1 MRIKTK
7 LSLGIGLLFLL
18 IIVLAVIGATHINK
32 LSRDTKNILVANYN
46 TLDYS
51 RQMLIALDQNI
62 ADPKNKNKFTV
73 NLQKQQKNITE
84 DGEQELTNKLAADFE
99 KLKAK
104 PADSMAEINVRTD
117 LTDIMLLNMQAIE
130 RKSLVAER
138 TGDRATFWI
147 LVAGTICFLIALTL
161 LVNLP
166 GSIAGPIRELT
177 GKIKEIAEKKYK
189 QQVHLQGSSE
199 FIELGDA
206 FNTMA
211 SKLDEYEGSNL
222 HKLLFE
228 KKRIE
233 TIINNMHDPVIGL
246 DENKKIL
253 FANDEAVKI
262 TGLKTNELVGKAA
275 QDIAVTNDLI
285 RYLIRDIV
293 SDIKGPVNGK
303 SQPMKIFADNK
314 ESYFEKEVHEIGIIP
329 TGEKEKQQIG
339 YVIILKNITPFKELD
354 FAKTNFI
361 ATVSHELKTPISS
374 IKMSVQLLENE
385 QTGITNPDQK
395 HLLESIKD
403 DANRLLKI
411 TGELLNMT
419 QVETGNIQL
428 NIKPA
433 NPKEIIDYAVAFN
446 KVLADQ
452 KKIRFDISV
461 PEKIPAVLAD
471 TEKTAWVI
479 SNLVSNAI
487 RYSPE
492 NSTILLSIQEKGN
505 GIQFLVRDEG
515 QGIDPQYKNK
525 IFDRYFRVPGSQKGG
540 TGLGLA
546 ISKEFIEA
554 QNGSISVESNI
565 GTGSAFVVTLNKTE

>member
-18 IIVLAVIGATHINK
+18 ILVLAVIGATHIKK

-62 ADPKNKNKFTV
+62 DDPENNKKFTV

-99 KLKAK
+99 KLKARS
-104 PADSMAEINVRTD
+104 ADSMAEINVRTD
-117 LTDIMLLNMQAIE
+117 LTDIMLLNMQAIQ

-177 GKIKEIAEKKYK
+177 AKIKEIAEKKYK

-199 FIELGDA
+199 FVELGNA

-262 TGLKTNELVGKAA
+262 TALKTTELVGKVA
-275 QDIAVTNDLI
+275 QDIAVTNDLV

-293 SDIKGPVNGK
+293 SDTKGPVNGK
-303 SQPMKIFADNK
+303 SQPLKIFADNK

-385 QTGITNPDQK
+385 QTGSTNPDQK

-411 TGELLNMT
+411 TSELLNMT

-433 NPKEIIDYAVAFN
+433 NPKEIVDYAVAFN
-446 KVLADQ
+446 KVLAEQ
-452 KKIRFDISV
+452 KKIHVDVSL
-461 PEKIPAVLAD
+461 PENIPAVLAD
-471 TEKTAWVI
+471 SEKTAWVI

-492 NSTILLSIQEKGN
+492 NSTILLSIREKEN

-554 QNGSISVESNI
+554 QNGSISVESDI
-565 GTGSAFVVTLNKTE
+565 GTGSAFVVTLNKAE